1 MPVGTFRFRKDIGG
15 AVADAPLPELA
26 TENFKALIAE
36 FQMLDTRIVAIDRKL
51 VEICRKDERCKRL
64 ATLPG
69 VGPVVATALI
79 TAVDDGRHFTS
90 GRHWRPGLGLS
101 HGNTRPVES
110 PGLAVRGNEETKNC
124 AASSY
129 TALDPFYSGLP
140 NMVISAPN
148 GHKTCLRA
156 RGHNKP
162 CGDSKQNSAYCVGDV
177 AQWRKL
183 QSGLAHGRSPSRGLG
198 A

>member
-1 MPVGTFRFRKDIGG
+1 
-15 AVADAPLPELA
+15 
-26 TENFKALIAE
+26 
-36 FQMLDTRIVAIDRKL
+36 MLDTRIVAIDRKL

-79 TAVDDGRHFTS
+79 IAVDDGRHSTS
-90 GRHWRPGLGLS
+90 GRHWRPGLGLT

-110 PGLAVRGNEETKNC
+110 PGLSEKGNEETNIC

-140 NMVISAPN
+140 NTVISAPN
-148 GHKTCLRA
+148 GL
-156 RGHNKP
+156 KP
-162 CGDSKQNSAYCVGDV
+162 CSRALATIRRLWRWQTKQRVLRRRCCAMEKTTKRHSA
-177 AQWRKL
+177 RPKPL
-183 QSGLAHGRSPSRGLG
+183 PRFGRMRMRGEISMV
-198 A
+198 